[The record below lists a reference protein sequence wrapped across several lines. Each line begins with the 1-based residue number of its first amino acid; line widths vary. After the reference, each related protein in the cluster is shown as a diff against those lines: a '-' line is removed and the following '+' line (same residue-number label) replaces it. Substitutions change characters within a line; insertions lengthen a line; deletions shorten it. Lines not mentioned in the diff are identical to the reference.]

1 MSLRARALSVPA
13 ENIFTHCGVTS
24 AGVVV
29 VCERVCVFN
38 TRNKARCVCVC
49 VFTRVCVQV
58 LRTKCHERPRAKCTH
73 MRTHM

>member
-1 MSLRARALSVPA
+1 MSLCARALSVPA

-38 TRNKARCVCVC
+38 TKNKARCVC

-58 LRTKCHERPRAKCTH
+58 LRTKCHERPRAKH
-73 MRTHM
+73 MRTHMA